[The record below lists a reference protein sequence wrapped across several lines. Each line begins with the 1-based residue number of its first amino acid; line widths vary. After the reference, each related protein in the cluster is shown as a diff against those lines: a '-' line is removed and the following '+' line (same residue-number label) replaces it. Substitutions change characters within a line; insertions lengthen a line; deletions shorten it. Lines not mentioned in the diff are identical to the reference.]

1 MAINLTTAET
11 NEYAKPLK
19 KLLEVFY
26 GLQLDK
32 QNQRI
37 DKPGGSF
44 WKFSR
49 FCVTQCGK
57 QVLVLF

>member
-11 NEYAKPLK
+11 DEYAKPLK

-37 DKPGGSF
+37 DKPSGSF
-44 WKFSR
+44 
-49 FCVTQCGK
+49 
-57 QVLVLF
+57 